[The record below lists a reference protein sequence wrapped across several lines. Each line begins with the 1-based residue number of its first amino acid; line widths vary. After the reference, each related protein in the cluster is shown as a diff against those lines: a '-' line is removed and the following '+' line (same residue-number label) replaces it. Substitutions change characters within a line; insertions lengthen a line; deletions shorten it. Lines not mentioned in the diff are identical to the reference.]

1 MSGRAVAFVLAV
13 MAASISGCARAPV
26 SQNISD
32 PHEARNRAVHE
43 ENVAL
48 DRALVRPASTAYGT
62 VLPAP
67 LQQGVGNFASNL
79 SLPSMVVNNI
89 LQGDIHGAG
98 QNTMRFLFN
107 TVFGIGGIFDP
118 ASEAGLF
125 ADNADF
131 GQTLYVWGVPEGDY
145 VVLPVIGPS
154 TERHTI
160 GRVVD
165 LFTNPLSYAID
176 TPENRLIAISG
187 GASRLGDRYRFSD
200 TVDSILYE
208 SADSYTQAQLLYLQ
222 NRRFSLGAEV
232 KDNDFDELEDL
243 YAQ

>member
-1 MSGRAVAFVLAV
+1 
-13 MAASISGCARAPV
+13 
-26 SQNISD
+26 
-32 PHEARNRAVHE
+32 
-43 ENVAL
+43 
-48 DRALVRPASTAYGT
+48 
-62 VLPAP
+62 
-67 LQQGVGNFASNL
+67 
-79 SLPSMVVNNI
+79 MVVNNI
-89 LQGDIHGAG
+89 LQGDIQGAG

-125 ADNADF
+125 ADQADF

-145 VVLPVIGPS
+145 VVLPLIGPS
-154 TERHTI
+154 TERHTV

-165 LFTNPLSYAID
+165 LFTNPLRYAID
-176 TPENRLIAISG
+176 APESRLIVMSNA
-187 GASRLGDRYRFSD
+187 ASRLGDRYRFSE

-208 SADSYTQAQLLYLQ
+208 SADSYTQARLLYLQ

-232 KDNDFDELEDL
+232 DNGEFDELEDL